1 MMWYTI
7 GMTIEE
13 SIRFRY
19 ERLAPTLD
27 ERSLRLFAATEA
39 AALGRGGISC
49 VSRITGIAR
58 TTITRGQRELA
69 ERTGNTTGR
78 IRRPGGGRK
87 KVITIDPEAIQE
99 LERLVEPLSRGD
111 PDSPLRWTCK
121 SMRTLSGELA
131 KSGHVASHRWVW
143 ATLHEMSYSLQANRK
158 MEEGNQHADR
168 NAQFEHINGRVTEE
182 IVAGNPVISV
192 DTKKK
197 ELVGNYKNNGRQ
209 WHRTGESSHVQGH
222 DFPQPDV
229 PRAFP
234 YGIYDLARNRGHV
247 VIGTDHDTAQFAVA
261 SIHGWWKVQGRKLYP
276 KASGLLITADGG
288 GSNGYRSRLWKR
300 ELQRFAN
307 TLGIPVSVCHFP
319 PGTSKWNKVEHR
331 LFSFISSNWRG
342 EPLVDYETIVRLI
355 SNTKTATGLSV
366 TCRLDRRRY
375 QTGLKVTDAEIEMI
389 MITPDNFHGEWNYTI
404 EPVK

>member
-1 MMWYTI
+1 VT
-7 GMTIEE
+7 TDE

-19 ERLAPTLD
+19 EQLAPRLD

-39 AALGRGGISC
+39 AALGRGGVTR
-49 VSRITGIAR
+49 VSQITGIAR

-69 ERTGNTTGR
+69 EWTSAATNR

-87 KVITIDPEAIQE
+87 KAVALDPTALQE
-99 LERLVEPLSRGD
+99 LERLVEPLARGD

-121 SMRTLSGELA
+121 SIRTLAEELT
-131 KSGHVASHRWVW
+131 KSGHTVSHRWVW
-143 ATLHEMSYSLQANRK
+143 ATLHELNYSLQANRK

-168 NAQFEHINGRVTEE
+168 NAQFEHINGRVAEE
-182 IVAGNPVISV
+182 IRTGNPVISV

-197 ELVGNYKNNGRQ
+197 ELVGNYKNNGRK
-209 WHRTGESSHVQGH
+209 WHRTGESPRVQGH

-261 SIHGWWKVQGRKLYP
+261 SIRGWWNVQGRKLYP
-276 KASGLLITADGG
+276 KVSGLLITADGG
-288 GSNGYRSRLWKR
+288 GSNGYRSRLWKL
-300 ELQRFAN
+300 ELQGFAN
-307 TLGIPVSVCHFP
+307 MLGFPISVCHFP
-319 PGTSKWNKVEHR
+319 PGTSKWNKIEHR

-355 SNTKTATGLSV
+355 SNTKTTSGLSV
-366 TCRLDRRRY
+366 TCRLDRRKY
-375 QTGLKVTDAEIEMI
+375 KTGRKVSDAEMKRVKVK
-389 MITPDNFHGEWNYTI
+389 PDSFHGEWNYMI
-404 EPVK
+404 EPLK

>member
-1 MMWYTI
+1 
-7 GMTIEE
+7 MTTEE

-19 ERLAPTLD
+19 EQLTPTLD

-39 AALGRGGISC
+39 AALGRGGVSR

-69 ERTGNTTGR
+69 DGASAANNR

-87 KVITIDPEAIQE
+87 KVVTLDPVALQE

-121 SMRTLSGELA
+121 SIRTLSEELNE
-131 KSGHVASHRWVW
+131 SGHAVSHRWVW
-143 ATLHEMSYSLQANRK
+143 ATLHDLNYSLQANRK

-168 NAQFEHINGRVTEE
+168 NEQFEHINARVSEE
-182 IVAGNPVISV
+182 SLAGNPVISV

-197 ELVGNYKNNGRQ
+197 ELVGNYKNGGQN
-209 WHRTGESSHVQGH
+209 WHRTGESPRVEGH

-234 YGIYDLARNRGHV
+234 YGIYDLSRNRGHV

-261 SIHGWWKVQGRKLYP
+261 SIRGWWKVQGRKLYP
-276 KASGLLITADGG
+276 RASGLLITADGG
-288 GSNGYRSRLWKR
+288 GSNGYRSRLWKL
-300 ELQRFAN
+300 ELQGFAN
-307 TLGIPVSVCHFP
+307 TLGFPISVCHLP
-319 PGTSKWNKVEHR
+319 PGTSKWNKIEHR

-342 EPLVDYETIVRLI
+342 QPLVDYETIVRLI
-355 SNTKTATGLSV
+355 SNTKTSTGLSV
-366 TCRLDRRRY
+366 TCRLDRQKY
-375 QTGLKVTDAEIEMI
+375 KTGRKVSDTEIKSIRMKA
-389 MITPDNFHGEWNYTI
+389 DSFHGEWNYTI
-404 EPVK
+404 EPLK